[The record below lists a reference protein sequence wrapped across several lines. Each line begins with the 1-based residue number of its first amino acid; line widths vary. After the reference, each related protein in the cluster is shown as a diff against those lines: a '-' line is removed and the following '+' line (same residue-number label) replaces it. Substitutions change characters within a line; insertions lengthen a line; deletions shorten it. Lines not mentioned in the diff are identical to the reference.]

1 MNIILFR
8 EGETFLPIR
17 DERASHILKV
27 LHLGKGDSFRGGYV
41 NSMEGI
47 MTVEDISDDGIS
59 LSFAPEKDSSALYPL
74 TLICAQVRPICMRRI
89 LREAVSLGVG
99 RMILPVS
106 DLGEK
111 SYLNASL
118 YKDGEYRDI
127 LLDGAMQAG
136 KTGVTDTVLASG
148 VEEAIKLAD
157 SDTLLLLDNVIGAV
171 PLSEMDLRGK
181 SVAVAIGPERGW
193 SERERRV
200 FLDSGFIPAIMG
212 SRILRTETAAV
223 ASVALALSRMGYL

>member
-1 MNIILFR
+1 MNIVLFR
-8 EGETFLPIR
+8 EGETMLSLS

-27 LHLGKGDSFRGGYV
+27 LRMKEGDSFHAGII
-41 NSMEGI
+41 NSMEGMMRI
-47 MTVEDISDDGIS
+47 ERISDDGIELLFS
-59 LSFAPEKDSSALYPL
+59 PEKDSSALYPL

-171 PLSEMDLRGK
+171 PLSEIDLRGK

>member
-1 MNIILFR
+1 
-8 EGETFLPIR
+8 
-17 DERASHILKV
+17 
-27 LHLGKGDSFRGGYV
+27 
-41 NSMEGI
+41 
-47 MTVEDISDDGIS
+47 
-59 LSFAPEKDSSALYPL
+59 
-74 TLICAQVRPICMRRI
+74 
-89 LREAVSLGVG
+89 
-99 RMILPVS
+99 MILPVS

-148 VEEAIKLAD
+148 VEEAIKLAG

>member
-1 MNIILFR
+1 MNIVLFR
-8 EGETFLPIR
+8 EGETMLPLS

-27 LHLGKGDSFRGGYV
+27 LRMKEGDSFHAGII
-41 NSMEGI
+41 NSMEGMMRI
-47 MTVEDISDDGIS
+47 ERISDDGIE
-59 LSFAPEKDSSALYPL
+59 LSFSPEKDSSALYPL

-111 SYLNASL
+111 SYLGASL
-118 YKDGEYRDI
+118 YTEGEYRRI

-136 KTGVTDTVLASG
+136 ATGVSDVELAPSLDEAVAKASG
-148 VEEAIKLAD
+148 DARI
-157 SDTLLLLDNVIGAV
+157 LLDNRAGAS
-171 PLSEMDLRGK
+171 PLSDADLRGR
-181 SVAVAIGPERGW
+181 SVVLAIGPERGW
-193 SERERRV
+193 SQREV
-200 FLDSGFIPAIMG
+200 DIFLDAGYFPMLLG

-223 ASVALALSRMGYL
+223 GGTTLALSRMGFI

>member
-1 MNIILFR
+1 
-8 EGETFLPIR
+8 
-17 DERASHILKV
+17 
-27 LHLGKGDSFRGGYV
+27 
-41 NSMEGI
+41 
-47 MTVEDISDDGIS
+47 
-59 LSFAPEKDSSALYPL
+59 
-74 TLICAQVRPICMRRI
+74 
-89 LREAVSLGVG
+89 
-99 RMILPVS
+99 
-106 DLGEK
+106 
-111 SYLNASL
+111 
-118 YKDGEYRDI
+118 
-127 LLDGAMQAG
+127 MQAG

-148 VEEAIKLAD
+148 VEEAIKLAG

>member
-1 MNIILFR
+1 MLS
-8 EGETFLPIR
+8 LS

-27 LHLGKGDSFRGGYV
+27 LRMKEGDSFHAGII
-41 NSMEGI
+41 NSMEGMMRI
-47 MTVEDISDDGIS
+47 ERISDDGIELLFS
-59 LSFAPEKDSSALYPL
+59 PEKDSSALYPL

-148 VEEAIKLAD
+148 VEEAIKLAG

>member
-1 MNIILFR
+1 MNIVLFR
-8 EGETFLPIR
+8 EGETMLPLS

-27 LHLGKGDSFRGGYV
+27 LRMKEGDSFHAGIID
-41 NSMEGI
+41 SMEGMMRI
-47 MTVEDISDDGIS
+47 ERISDDGIE
-59 LSFAPEKDSSALYPL
+59 LSFSPEKDSSALYPL

-136 KTGVTDTVLASG
+136 KTGVTDTLLASG

-181 SVAVAIGPERGW
+181 SVAIAIGPERGW

-223 ASVALALSRMGYL
+223 ASVALALSHMGYL

>member
-1 MNIILFR
+1 MNIVLFR
-8 EGETFLPIR
+8 EGETMLSLS

-27 LHLGKGDSFRGGYV
+27 LRMKEGDSFHAGII
-41 NSMEGI
+41 NSMEGMMRI
-47 MTVEDISDDGIS
+47 ERISDDGIELLFS
-59 LSFAPEKDSSALYPL
+59 PEKDSSALYPL

-148 VEEAIKLAD
+148 VEEAIKLAG

-212 SRILRTETAAV
+212 SRILRTESAAV

>member
-1 MNIILFR
+1 MNIVLFR
-8 EGETFLPIR
+8 EGETMLSLS

-27 LHLGKGDSFRGGYV
+27 LRMKEGDSFHAGII
-41 NSMEGI
+41 NSMEGMMRI
-47 MTVEDISDDGIS
+47 ERISDDGIELLFS
-59 LSFAPEKDSSALYPL
+59 PEKDSSALYPL

-148 VEEAIKLAD
+148 VEEAIKLAG

-200 FLDSGFIPAIMG
+200 FLDSGFIPAILG